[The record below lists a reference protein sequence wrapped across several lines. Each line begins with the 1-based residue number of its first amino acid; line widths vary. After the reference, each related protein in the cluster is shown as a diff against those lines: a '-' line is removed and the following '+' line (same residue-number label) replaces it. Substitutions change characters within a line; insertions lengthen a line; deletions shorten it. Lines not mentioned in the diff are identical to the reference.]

1 MPPDVVRQPARV
13 VETHLSVL
21 FFFGEHVVKVR
32 RPVAYGFVD
41 LSSLDRRR
49 VDCEREVLLNRRLA
63 ADVYLGTATLEM
75 AGSPVEHAVV
85 MRRLPE
91 ERNLA
96 MLVADGA
103 PIDAELRAVAAAL
116 ASFHRDAQRSPGI
129 DASATADALWQRW
142 QATEEDLGPFVGS
155 IVERD
160 AYREL
165 TGLAWRYLAGRG
177 PLLER
182 RIAEGNVCDGHGDL
196 QAADIFCM
204 EDGPRILDCLEF
216 DDQLRHGDVLADVAF
231 LAEDLERLGAPH
243 LATLVLDE
251 YERRTSRPQPASL
264 VHFYTAQRAHVRL
277 LVDCLRLE
285 AGLYVAP
292 DEPARVLA
300 LALAHL
306 RAAQPRLVLVGG
318 PPGSGKSTLASW
330 LGRRLGAAVLS
341 TDRERMSRDAHD
353 EPAARGS
360 SDNRYTTAAR
370 TTVYERLLDRAGEL
384 LRTGRSVVFDATW
397 GSASLRRR
405 AAALARAASA
415 DLVQL
420 RCECPAAERAARVAA
435 RHGDAGHGSQA
446 TPEVAAALAAAED
459 PWPGAST
466 VDTSGPVTRS
476 REAALRALGA
486 GDGPAGA
493 AASRQP
499 GGLQPPATGTT
510 R

>member
-21 FFFGEHVVKVR
+21 FFFGERVVKVR
-32 RPVAYGFVD
+32 RPVVYGFVD

-63 ADVYLGTATLEM
+63 PDVYLGTATLEM
-75 AGSPVEHAVV
+75 EGSPVEHAVV

-96 MLVADGA
+96 TLVSEGA
-103 PIDAELRAVAAAL
+103 PLGAELRAVAAAL

-142 QATEEDLGPFVGS
+142 QATEEELGPFVGPV
-155 IVERD
+155 VERD

-165 TGLAWRYLAGRG
+165 TRLARRYLDGRG

-182 RIAEGNVCDGHGDL
+182 RIAEGNVCDGHGDV

-204 EDGPRILDCLEF
+204 DDGPRILDCLEF

-251 YERRTSRPQPASL
+251 YERRAADPQPASL

-277 LVDCLRLE
+277 LVDCIRLE
-285 AGLYVAP
+285 AGLDVAP

-306 RAAQPRLVLVGG
+306 QAAQPRLVLVGG
-318 PPGSGKSTLASW
+318 PPGSGKSTLADW

-341 TDRERMSRDAHD
+341 TDRERLVHD
-353 EPAARGS
+353 DPGPGGS
-360 SDNRYTTAAR
+360 SDTRYTTAAR
-370 TTVYERLLDRAGEL
+370 TAVYERLLDRAGEL
-384 LRTGRSVVFDATW
+384 LRTGQSVVFDATW

-435 RHGDAGHGSQA
+435 RHGDAGRGSQA
-446 TPEVAAALAAAED
+446 TPEVAAALAAAEE

-486 GDGPAGA
+486 GYGPAGA
-493 AASRQP
+493 AASRRP
-499 GGLQPPATGTT
+499 DGAVPPATGASG
-510 R
+510 